1 MKMALASYYEIHAVE
16 HTVDCDWGPC
26 KIYYVDGGELGR
38 LEVGVYPEGN
48 RVSIITWEKK
58 DA

>member
-1 MKMALASYYEIHAVE
+1 MALASYYEIQAVE

-26 KIYYVDGGELGR
+26 EIFYVDGGELGR
-38 LEVGVYPEGN
+38 LEVGFYPEEN
-48 RVSIITWEKK
+48 RLSIITWEKK